1 MNFEQQEMRY
11 VSDPDRSASK
21 RVAYLSPMKICEEQ
35 HNFRIGDKHDSLE
48 GLDPAE
54 RKKIIDESRLDY
66 ECKYDLYIALALL
79 KYQDRECVV
88 APYNFG

>member
-11 VSDPDRSASK
+11 GSDSDRSASK

-35 HNFRIGDKHDSLE
+35 HNFRIEDKHDFLE

-54 RKKIIDESRLDY
+54 RKKIIDENRLDY
-66 ECKYDLYIALALL
+66 ECKYDLYIALTLL